1 MAEPELNDI
10 TADESGFSS
19 EVLELANAL
28 QSLGNDSIYNM
39 LWSTNIRRS
48 QRLQRVE

>member
-1 MAEPELNDI
+1 MAEPELNNI
-10 TADESGFSS
+10 TADESELSS
-19 EVLELANAL
+19 EVLELAKAL
-28 QSLGNDSIYNM
+28 QSLGNDGIYDM